1 MHRVFQGAVP
11 DVAYTDPGH
20 GKEMIVELK
29 FINPGQ
35 ARYDRDVATSLRAA
49 VNKREQQL
57 HQEYLTRLRL
67 KDRIFFHTPAGTVG
81 PLERGLIKATNSGE
95 NFEDG

>member
-11 DVAYTDPGH
+11 DVAYTDPGC

-29 FINPGQ
+29 FINAGPT
-35 ARYDRDVATSLRAA
+35 RYDRDVATSPRAA

-57 HQEYLTRLRL
+57 YQEYLTQLRL
-67 KDRIFFHTPAGTVG
+67 KDRKFFHTHWQAQ
-81 PLERGLIKATNSGE
+81 
-95 NFEDG
+95 